1 MMSTLTE
8 QREAIEICLDQLEA
22 FLIQD
27 KDAVPKSILETAKK
41 GCTSMAWIER
51 RQELVRALHK
61 LQQDAPEMAKLF
73 EEFPG
78 SEIKEVRRV

>member
-8 QREAIEICLDQLEA
+8 QREALEECIA
-22 FLIQD
+22 FAHGL
-27 KDAVPKSILETAKK
+27 VPKEKLALAQK
-41 GCTSMAWIER
+41 GCLSMAWLER
-51 RQELVRALHK
+51 RQELVRALYK